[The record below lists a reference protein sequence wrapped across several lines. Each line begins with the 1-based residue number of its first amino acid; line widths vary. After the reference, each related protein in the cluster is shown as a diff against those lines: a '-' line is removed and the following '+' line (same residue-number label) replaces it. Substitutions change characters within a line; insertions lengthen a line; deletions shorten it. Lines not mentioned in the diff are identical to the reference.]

1 MTRGPQRGET
11 EPVEVEFETEEVP
24 QVIFIGLMRF
34 SVMEFVPKPMRC
46 QQQFGH
52 IAKMCKGKRR
62 CVRCSGDHQQGKCG
76 VGVKPK
82 RCSCGGEQCC
92 FLGM

>member
-46 QQQFGH
+46 
-52 IAKMCKGKRR
+52 
-62 CVRCSGDHQQGKCG
+62 
-76 VGVKPK
+76 
-82 RCSCGGEQCC
+82 
-92 FLGM
+92 